1 MAAPSADSVE
11 ADAEAGEEAAT
22 PPERG
27 PGRADA
33 TATTIRAPAAEAGET
48 AAEEEVAELR
58 TSGPSPAELER
69 PKRLERRPPPPPE
82 PPRSL
87 GSGDMVRDEGR
98 W

>member
-1 MAAPSADSVE
+1 MLLLLPLPDSS
-11 ADAEAGEEAAT
+11 GWWS
-22 PPERG
+22 PPLLLL
-27 PGRADA
+27 PL
-33 TATTIRAPAAEAGET
+33 
-48 AAEEEVAELR
+48 AEEEVAELR